1 MSRGADGQLVGLDNQ
16 ASNPSSGIAS
26 GAGEGQNFPGREN
39 QAFLGNTF
47 EGENGGALIGGQGDS
62 LARGGGQV
70 GGSREV
76 GDKRGFVTGGS
87 FTKQIKYKRFMN
99 IFVS

>member
-1 MSRGADGQLVGLDNQ
+1 MSRGADGQLVGLDDQ

-26 GAGEGQNFPGREN
+26 GTGEGENFPGREN
-39 QAFLGNTF
+39 QALVGLD
-47 EGENGGALIGGQGDS
+47 EKNGDALKGDS
-62 LARGGGQV
+62 FPRGGGQV

-76 GDKRGFVTGGS
+76 GDRGFVTGGS
-87 FTKQIKYKRFMN
+87 FTKQIKYNRFLK

>member
-39 QAFLGNTF
+39 QTF
-47 EGENGGALIGGQGDS
+47 DGENGGALIGGQGDS
-62 LARGGGQV
+62 FSRGGGQV

-87 FTKQIKYKRFMN
+87 FTKQIKYKRFMK

>member
-1 MSRGADGQLVGLDNQ
+1 MSRGADGQLVGLDDQ

-26 GAGEGQNFPGREN
+26 GTGEGQNFPGREN
-39 QAFLGNTF
+39 QAFVGNTLD
-47 EGENGGALIGGQGDS
+47 GENGGALIGGQGDS
-62 LARGGGQV
+62 FSRGGGQV

-76 GDKRGFVTGGS
+76 GDRGFVTGGS
-87 FTKQIKYKRFMN
+87 FTKQIKYKMFMK